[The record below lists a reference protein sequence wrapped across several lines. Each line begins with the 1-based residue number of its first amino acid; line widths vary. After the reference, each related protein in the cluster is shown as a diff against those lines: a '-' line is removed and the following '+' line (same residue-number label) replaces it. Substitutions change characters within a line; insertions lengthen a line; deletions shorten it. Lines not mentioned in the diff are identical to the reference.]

1 MNITDFE
8 SLKLVRE
15 QWLEISKNN
24 GFNFHDILAGLYNDP
39 SHFIFE
45 LIQNAEDV
53 GATEVTFRL
62 CEDNME
68 FFHNSKKDFDFDNI
82 KAITGIGQSTKKDDI
97 NNIGK
102 FGVGF
107 KSVFAVT
114 QTPYIYSGKYSIK
127 IHDFVVPEE
136 VENIKYNKPGTYIIL
151 PFNHI
156 SRSEKSLYESIETAL
171 KSLDIKTLLFLKNIE
186 MIHWQIGDRKGTYV
200 KQPELVKEIEG
211 CKFINILSEKEEARY
226 LVFERQFSSNSKL
239 NLGIAFKT
247 EVRKDN
253 DTFYESLVQEFNTKL
268 IVYFPTE
275 KDTLL
280 NFYMHGPYRTTPNRE
295 NIPFDNPE
303 NFKILE
309 ETADLLADSIM
320 KVKSLNFINIEFLEL
335 LPIVS
340 EYCEKNI
347 IYKTCFDSVQEVLK
361 TNDVLPTFD
370 GKFENA
376 NNLVLARG
384 SDMVGLLD
392 SSDLK
397 ILYNRITWLDTNI
410 TIDKT
415 EELRKYMLKQLNIK
429 EVAFDDFSRSIT
441 EDFLSTKSDEW
452 MIDFYKAANDRPAL
466 LGIGYNGILRSKPII
481 RTEDNKH
488 IQPYL
493 NKEQYAFMPNEN
505 ITSKR
510 TLKKSL
516 FTEEKVKEC
525 MDRLGLKVADAIDI
539 IIETV
544 TKKYPLQD
552 KKIARE
558 EYYNDFDSIFKV
570 YCKAD
575 SSGQSRIVNE
585 MKNKQ
590 IMICENINNSSVVLN
605 YPNNVYFRDED
616 LMMLFADIE
625 NKWFVTN
632 ELYNRYSSESQFRYF
647 LAKIGV
653 NENLKRIPIDSTLSY
668 DFKLNLRGGT
678 QYSGENVQDFTID
691 SLAEIINSISIDKSI
706 ALWNIMSRV
715 TKDFFLGTYEWSY
728 YVPYKKY
735 FYAYFVNIL
744 NEQKWLLNQY
754 KEWCSP
760 KEILRKELSKEY
772 NCDNSDILI
781 SYLNF
786 KPDIVEQLPADVRE
800 KLNVIMDLTDEKWN
814 KVCELLNTINETE
827 ETEEIVIEESPE
839 QSITEIEDWQYINGE
854 ENEKE
859 EDHTN
864 TSPESTCKEEKG
876 NNDEKS
882 NQGENENNNEDN
894 SDDIETRVVIRPIS
908 NKNKVIGDWGEKKVI
923 SSIQQIYLKKGFNI
937 EEIKKGFK
945 VVAGDKV
952 IEVENMNFGG
962 EVSVGY
968 DIVIKENGE
977 IKEYIEVKSKSGDGK
992 ELLSVSG
999 AQWEFAKK
1007 LHLEG
1012 KGSMYNL
1019 YVVSNAG
1026 KPNSRIQK
1034 IPNPYKTWLEG
1045 KLYAHPIHLEL

>member
-1 MNITDFE
+1 MNIIDFE
-8 SLKLVRE
+8 SLKLIRE
-15 QWLEISKNN
+15 KWLEISKNN

-62 CEDNME
+62 CEDNLE

-114 QTPYIYSGKYSIK
+114 QTPYIYSGEYSVK

-156 SRSEKSLYESIETAL
+156 SRSKEEIYDSIETAL
-171 KSLDIKTLLFLKNIE
+171 KSLDIKTLLFLRNIE
-186 MIHWQIGDRKGTYV
+186 MIHWEIGNEKGTYV

-226 LVFERQFSSNSKL
+226 LVFERKFSSSDKL

-247 EVRKDN
+247 EVKKDN
-253 DTFYESLVQEFNTKL
+253 DIFYESLVQEFNTKL

-303 NFKILE
+303 NLKILE
-309 ETADLLADSIM
+309 ETAALLADSIM
-320 KVKSLNFINIEFLEL
+320 KVKNLNLINIEFLEL
-335 LPIVS
+335 LPIES

-347 IYKTCFDSVQEVLK
+347 IYKKCFDSVQAILR
-361 TNDVLPTFD
+361 TNKVLPTFD

-376 NNLVLARG
+376 DNLVLARG
-384 SDMVGLLD
+384 SDMVELLD
-392 SSDLK
+392 SCDLK
-397 ILYNRITWLDTNI
+397 MLYNRNTWLDTNI
-410 TIDKT
+410 TEDKT
-415 EELRKYMLKQLNIK
+415 KELRKYLLKQLEIK

-441 EDFLSTKSDEW
+441 EEFLSSKSDDW
-452 MIDFYKAANDRPAL
+452 MIEFYKAANERPAL
-466 LGIGYNGILRSKPII
+466 LGVGYNGVLRSKPII
-481 RTEDNKH
+481 RTEENNH

-493 NKEQYAFMPNEN
+493 NKEQYAFIPNEN

-516 FTEEKVKEC
+516 FNEEKVKEC
-525 MDRLGLKVADAIDI
+525 MDKLGLKAADSIDI

-552 KKIARE
+552 KKVTRE
-558 EYYNDFDSIFKV
+558 EYYNDFESIYKV
-570 YCKAD
+570 FCKAD
-575 SSGQSRIVNE
+575 SNGQSRIVNE

-590 IMICENINNSSVVLN
+590 IMICEDINQSSVVLN
-605 YPNNVYFRDED
+605 YPYNIYFRDED
-616 LMMLFADIE
+616 LIVLFKDIE
-625 NKWFVTN
+625 NKWFITSK
-632 ELYNRYSSESQFRYF
+632 LYDRYGCENQFRNF
-647 LAKIGV
+647 LDKIGV
-653 NENLKRIPIDSTLSY
+653 NQNPKRIPIDSTLSY
-668 DFKLNLRGGT
+668 DFKSNLRGGT
-678 QYSGENVQDFTID
+678 QCSWQRVYDFTID
-691 SLAEIINSISIDKSI
+691 SLDEIINSITIKKSI
-706 ALWNIMSRV
+706 ALWNLMSRA
-715 TKDFFLGTYEWSY
+715 TNDFFLGTYEWSY
-728 YVPYKKY
+728 HVAYKKY
-735 FYAYFVNIL
+735 FYAYFINIL
-744 NEQKWLLNQY
+744 NEKKWLLNQD

-772 NCDNSDILI
+772 NCDNSNILI
-781 SYLNF
+781 SYLKF
-786 KPDIVEQLPADVRE
+786 KPDIVEQLPAEVRE
-800 KLNVIMDLTDEKWN
+800 RLNAIMDLTDEKWS
-814 KVCELLNTINETE
+814 KVCELLNTINEAE
-827 ETEEIVIEESPE
+827 ETEEIAVEESPE
-839 QSITEIEDWQYINGE
+839 QSITEIEDWEYMSRE

-859 EDHTN
+859 DTN
-864 TSPESTCKEEKG
+864 ASSESSCQEENG
-876 NNDEKS
+876 NNNINS
-882 NQGENENNNEDN
+882 NQQEDENNNKDN
-894 SDDIETRVVIRPIS
+894 SDEIETRIVIRPTS
-908 NKNKVIGDWGEKKVI
+908 NKNKVLGDWGEKKVI

-945 VVAGDKV
+945 AVADDKV
-952 IEVENMNFGG
+952 IEVENMNFKG

-968 DIVIKENGE
+968 DIVIKENGA

-999 AQWEFAKK
+999 TQWEFAKK

-1045 KLYAHPIHLEL
+1045 KLYAHPVHLEL